1 MHFIIDNFIVDKVS
15 SLTSAR
21 GSLATV
27 LITASL
33 DAAGMGLVMPILP
46 ALLHEAGVTADAVPL
61 NVGVLIALYAVMQFI
76 FAPVLGTLSDR
87 FGRRRVLLVSLAGAT
102 VDYLVLA
109 TTSALSVFYIARAVA
124 GITGATNA
132 VTATVIADITPPHQR
147 AKRFGLLSA
156 CYGGGMIAG
165 PAMGGLFGAISP
177 HLPFLLAALLSA
189 SNLALTFILLRETR
203 PDSPARSA
211 SLAQHRGRPG
221 LSAVPGI
228 TFLLV
233 AFGLVQFIGQ
243 APGATWVLF
252 TEHRLDWS
260 PVEVG
265 ISLSVFGIVQVLVQ
279 ALLTGRIV
287 EWIGEAKTVIIGC
300 VTDALGLVG
309 LAIVTDGLSMAPILA
324 ALGIGGIGLPALQTL
339 LSQRVDEQHQGRL
352 QGVLASI
359 NSVTSIF
366 GPVAFTT
373 IFALTYINADGFLWL
388 CAAAL
393 YVPCVILIMRGTAA
407 SPKFGSWATG
417 DSM

>member
-156 CYGGGMIAG
+156 CYGGGIC
-165 PAMGGLFGAISP
+165 LLYTSP
-177 HLPFLLAALLSA
+177 SP
-189 SNLALTFILLRETR
+189 R
-203 PDSPARSA
+203 DS
-211 SLAQHRGRPG
+211 
-221 LSAVPGI
+221 
-228 TFLLV
+228 
-233 AFGLVQFIGQ
+233 
-243 APGATWVLF
+243 
-252 TEHRLDWS
+252 
-260 PVEVG
+260 
-265 ISLSVFGIVQVLVQ
+265 
-279 ALLTGRIV
+279 
-287 EWIGEAKTVIIGC
+287 
-300 VTDALGLVG
+300 
-309 LAIVTDGLSMAPILA
+309 
-324 ALGIGGIGLPALQTL
+324 
-339 LSQRVDEQHQGRL
+339 
-352 QGVLASI
+352 
-359 NSVTSIF
+359 
-366 GPVAFTT
+366 
-373 IFALTYINADGFLWL
+373 
-388 CAAAL
+388 
-393 YVPCVILIMRGTAA
+393 
-407 SPKFGSWATG
+407 
-417 DSM
+417 

>member
-1 MHFIIDNFIVDKVS
+1 M
-15 SLTSAR
+15 
-21 GSLATV
+21 
-27 LITASL
+27 
-33 DAAGMGLVMPILP
+33 
-46 ALLHEAGVTADAVPL
+46 
-61 NVGVLIALYAVMQFI
+61 
-76 FAPVLGTLSDR
+76 
-87 FGRRRVLLVSLAGAT
+87 
-102 VDYLVLA
+102 
-109 TTSALSVFYIARAVA
+109 
-124 GITGATNA
+124 
-132 VTATVIADITPPHQR
+132 
-147 AKRFGLLSA
+147 
-156 CYGGGMIAG
+156 
-165 PAMGGLFGAISP
+165 
-177 HLPFLLAALLSA
+177 
-189 SNLALTFILLRETR
+189 
-203 PDSPARSA
+203 
-211 SLAQHRGRPG
+211 
-221 LSAVPGI
+221 PGI

-309 LAIVTDGLSMAPILA
+309 LAIVTDAFSMAPILA

-339 LSQRVDEQHQGRL
+339 LSQRVDEQRQGRL

-407 SPKFGSWATG
+407 SPKFGSWASG

>member
-1 MHFIIDNFIVDKVS
+1 MS

-339 LSQRVDEQHQGRL
+339 LS
-352 QGVLASI
+352 
-359 NSVTSIF
+359 
-366 GPVAFTT
+366 
-373 IFALTYINADGFLWL
+373 
-388 CAAAL
+388 
-393 YVPCVILIMRGTAA
+393 
-407 SPKFGSWATG
+407 
-417 DSM
+417 

>member
-1 MHFIIDNFIVDKVS
+1 
-15 SLTSAR
+15 
-21 GSLATV
+21 
-27 LITASL
+27 
-33 DAAGMGLVMPILP
+33 
-46 ALLHEAGVTADAVPL
+46 
-61 NVGVLIALYAVMQFI
+61 
-76 FAPVLGTLSDR
+76 
-87 FGRRRVLLVSLAGAT
+87 
-102 VDYLVLA
+102 
-109 TTSALSVFYIARAVA
+109 
-124 GITGATNA
+124 
-132 VTATVIADITPPHQR
+132 
-147 AKRFGLLSA
+147 RFGLLSA

-309 LAIVTDGLSMAPILA
+309 LAIVTDAFSMAPILA

-352 QGVLASI
+352 QGVLARI
-359 NSVTSIF
+359 NSITSIF

-407 SPKFGSWATG
+407 SPVCGSGASG
-417 DSM
+417 DSMRVVRREQEQHGGDTASPWPTSETPPPGNSASSTKDRSAGSLIDPSKCACRSRRKAGRIGSSHSTMSLHGSASTETWL